1 MEPDRFDDV
10 SFSIEEEPEP
20 PRRPRRSRRV
30 AAVVA
35 VAALGVGALA
45 AGASALTDS
54 AKPAKA
60 SSATQREREFV
71 RFHHSGRHHRG
82 PCPNMGSSSSFGHS
96 TADLAPRD

>member
-10 SFSIEEEPEP
+10 SFSIQEEPEP

-30 AAVVA
+30 AVVAA

-60 SSATQREREFV
+60 PAVAKQERLV